1 MFEEEVRQTYTLNCD
16 GCGGVFENSSAFPQP
31 QLCPECLKPEVK
43 RAKPEYDASITQL
56 PDPFEPKADESKDL
70 EMSKQVWKFSLKGH
84 ADECDTDAVV
94 DHIVSE
100 TASIKDLE
108 CQKRVERLFEEI
120 EAKFEDVT
128 GKGSI
133 EQILAIPKYKWQA
146 LKKRQEVK

>member
-1 MFEEEVRQTYTLNCD
+1 MATYTLNCD
-16 GCGGVFENSSAFPQP
+16 GCGGVFESPSAFPQP
-31 QLCPECLKPEVK
+31 QLCPECLEP
-43 RAKPEYDASITQL
+43 KPEYDTSFECL
-56 PDPFEPKADESKDL
+56 NLNSDNEPKADESKDL
-70 EMSKQVWKFSLKGH
+70 EMSKQVWKFFLKAH

-94 DHIVSE
+94 DHIVSR

-108 CQKRVERLFEEI
+108 CQKRIERIFEET

-146 LKKRQEVK
+146 LKKKYLKEE